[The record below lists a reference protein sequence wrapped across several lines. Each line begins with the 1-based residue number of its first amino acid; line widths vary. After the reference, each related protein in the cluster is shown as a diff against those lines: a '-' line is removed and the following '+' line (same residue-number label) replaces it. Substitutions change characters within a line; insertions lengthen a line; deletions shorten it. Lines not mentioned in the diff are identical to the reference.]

1 MHEKIFKHISNA
13 NPYPFSHGIT
23 IRRSPNRKHRGKP
36 ALIPMIAV
44 PWYQQM
50 NGLLCGEGVLEGIY
64 DYWGPDIDQKQIA
77 NVARSSSAG
86 TWTADMVRAGHF
98 SNMSSAQGRFF
109 PHSVPEAG
117 YSQRSLGYAS
127 FAYCSEEFWLD
138 DLKRLISADI
148 PVILLMTF
156 EPDGGGGHYR
166 TAIGFNDSEGRIYFS
181 DPWGRDQ
188 NHQTNWTG
196 ITAWSYGE
204 LESGWNYIAEGE
216 AHPHWGMIMVP
227 WQISIKT
234 RGLLTS
240 GASGTVTAEILYPCP
255 GPFDCSLFPARDASA
270 VIALPE
276 GMRLASGSNLIALG
290 EMKAG
295 TSKKA
300 VWKVVAEDG
309 PPAGKQ
315 IVVRAYGIVAGHVPE
330 ARWTGEQRSYP
341 PYGYSDAIGG
351 EASLIL

>member
-1 MHEKIFKHISNA
+1 MNR
-13 NPYPFSHGIT
+13 FSST
-23 IRRSPNRKHRGKP
+23 LA
-36 ALIPMIAV
+36 ALILILSLMALLSAAAPTASTEASPSSSHMIAV
-44 PWYQQM
+44 PWHQQM
-50 NGLLCGEGVLEGIY
+50 NGLFCGEGVLEGIY

-98 SNMSSAQGRFF
+98 SNMSSAQGSLF

-138 DLKRLISADI
+138 DLKWLISADI

-166 TAIGFNDSEGRIYFS
+166 TAIGFDDSEGRIYFS

-196 ITAWSYGE
+196 ITAWSYVE
-204 LESGWNYIAEGE
+204 LESGWNYTAEGE

-290 EMKAG
+290 EMKPG

-315 IVVRAYGIVAGHVPE
+315 IVVIAHGIVAGNVPE